1 MGNHRADPL
10 ALRRGVLAVSVLDD
24 IRLEP
29 GEDGVRLGSDWDEPR
44 WTTVPWSALGQA
56 LAGADPESTAGRL
69 RLRDWLRACA
79 LASRE
84 GLDLR
89 SRVLPLALPVAHA
102 LHPGSE
108 WVQESVLGGV
118 LDIGL
123 AVRVT
128 DTTSGVE
135 STLVLSPGAA
145 ACAGVDVQS
154 WWAPARDRLDALA
167 LLAVERLSRDAT
179 DRLTPMGG
187 CDVLTLLCSRPLRE
201 YLAACDGTG
210 LRAVAAPMRNRGW
223 SDLARIDPAFVAA
236 AAAATDDE
244 HRGVARPLLV
254 TVDEVTV
261 AASTSPARLA
271 QMALRDPAALRP
283 ARPEAQYR

>member
-1 MGNHRADPL
+1 MSIHRVDPP

-69 RLRDWLRACA
+69 RLRDWLRVCA
-79 LASRE
+79 LASRD
-84 GLDLR
+84 GADLHGQ
-89 SRVLPLALPVAHA
+89 VLPLALPVGHA
-102 LHPGSE
+102 LHPGSA
-108 WVQESVLGGV
+108 WVRESVLGGV

-128 DTTSGVE
+128 EAASGAE
-135 STLVLSPGAA
+135 SSLVLSPGAA
-145 ACAGVDVQS
+145 ACAGVDTQP
-154 WWAPARDRLDALA
+154 WWPAARERLDELA
-167 LLAVERLSRDAT
+167 LLSVERLSRDGT
-179 DRLTPMGG
+179 DRLTPVGG

-201 YLAACDGTG
+201 YLGARDGTG

-223 SDLARIDPAFVAA
+223 FDLARIDPAFVAA
-236 AAAATDDE
+236 AAAATDAE
-244 HRGVARPLLV
+244 HRGVAHPLLV
-254 TVDEVTV
+254 TADEVTV
-261 AASTSPARLA
+261 AASAAPARLA
-271 QMALRDPAALRP
+271 QMALRDPAALNP